1 MWNTNVNDL
10 LAQIQDQENKID
22 EEAKKLSILKAD
34 YKKATGQD
42 WKSGATLPVNEV
54 EAASNPGESLS
65 NDIAK
70 QGDKVRILKCQ
81 KAEKATIDPA
91 VKELLRLKA
100 EYKSVTG
107 QDWKPGMTPPVTEVK
122 EVKSAGNPGESLSNE
137 IAKQG
142 DKVRVLKSQKAD
154 KATIDLAVK
163 ELLRLKAEYKSV
175 TGQDWKPGVTPPVEE
190 VKAASNLGENLSNEI
205 AKQGDK
211 VRILKSQKADKA
223 TIDPEVKELLRLK
236 AEYKSATG
244 QDWKP
249 GMTTPVTEVKE
260 VKAASNPG
268 ENLSNEIAK
277 QGDKVRVLK
286 SQKADKATIDPEVK
300 ELLRLKTEY
309 KTVTGQEWKPPSNTP
324 VSSVPAPAATSD
336 PKVTEISNK
345 IAQQGDKVRELKSA
359 KAEKSAID
367 QEVKALL
374 TLKEEY
380 KKVSEQEWKPPT
392 APADKKG
399 KKGENAPKSGAKDS
413 KGAKPS
419 DKALKKSEKDSKD
432 DTKTG
437 TRLGLEAKKAENLP
451 DWYSQVIT
459 KSEMI
464 EYYNVSGCYIL
475 RPWSF
480 SIWEVIRDFIDREI
494 KKLGVENCYF
504 PIFVCQAALEREK
517 THIADFA
524 PEVAWV
530 TKSGDSELAEPIAI
544 RPTSETVMYP
554 AYAKWLASHRDL
566 PLKLNQWNNVVR
578 WEFKH
583 PQPFLRTREFLWQE
597 GHTVFATKAEADEE
611 VMTILNIYAS
621 VYEDLLAIPVVRGR
635 KTEKEKF
642 AGGDYTTTVEA
653 FISASGRAIQGATSH
668 HLGQNFSKMFDI
680 QVEGAE
686 EGGEKTFVYQN
697 SWGLTTRT
705 IGVMIMVH
713 GDDKGLVLPPNVAC
727 IQAVVVPC
735 GITASTTQE
744 QRQNLMSECEK
755 LEQELKKSGKL
766 RIKGDYRDNYSP
778 GWKFNHWE
786 LKGVPLRIELG
797 PKDLEKKQ
805 VTLVRRD
812 TAERLTKSRAD
823 AYSSVSK
830 LLEEI
835 HASLFKKAQE
845 ELTNHIK
852 QAHEWA
858 DFCSHLD
865 RKNLILAPFCG
876 DISCEDNI
884 KADSVR
890 EDAGDEPGAPSM
902 GAKSLCIPFDQ
913 PKNDLTKAKCIHK
926 SCKNKPKFYTLF
938 GRSY

>member
-1 MWNTNVNDL
+1 MPSSNINDL
-10 LAQIQDQENKID
+10 FAQIQQQENKID
-22 EEAKKLSILKAD
+22 EEAKRLSLLKEQ

-42 WKSGATLPVNEV
+42 WKSGAIKNET
-54 EAASNPGESLS
+54 N
-65 NDIAK
+65 
-70 QGDKVRILKCQ
+70 
-81 KAEKATIDPA
+81 
-91 VKELLRLKA
+91 
-100 EYKSVTG
+100 
-107 QDWKPGMTPPVTEVK
+107 
-122 EVKSAGNPGESLSNE
+122 SAQSISNE

-142 DKVRVLKSQKAD
+142 DKVRELKIQKAD
-154 KATIDLAVK
+154 KGKIDQEVK
-163 ELLRLKAEYKSV
+163 ELLRLKTEYETV
-175 TGQDWKPGVTPPVEE
+175 TGEKWKPTAIPAVKIVE
-190 VKAASNLGENLSNEI
+190 KNSSDSISNEI

-211 VRILKSQKADKA
+211 VRELKSQKADKGK
-223 TIDPEVKELLRLK
+223 IDQEVKELLRLKTEYETVTGEKWKPPTDTNSKVKIVEKKSPDSISNEIAKQGDKVRELKSQKADKGKIDQEVKELLRLKTEYETVTGEKWKPGAIPAVKIVEKNSADSISNEIANQGDKVRELKTQKADKGKIDQEVKELLRLK
-236 AEYKSATG
+236 AEY
-244 QDWKP
+244 
-249 GMTTPVTEVKE
+249 E
-260 VKAASNPG
+260 
-268 ENLSNEIAK
+268 
-277 QGDKVRVLK
+277 
-286 SQKADKATIDPEVK
+286 
-300 ELLRLKTEY
+300 
-309 KTVTGQEWKPPSNTP
+309 TVTGEKWKPPTDTNS
-324 VSSVPAPAATSD
+324 
-336 PKVTEISNK
+336 KVNEISNK
-345 IAQQGDKVRELKSA
+345 ITQQGDNVRQLKA
-359 KAEKSAID
+359 NKAEKNQID
-367 QEVKALL
+367 QEVKILIE
-374 TLKEEY
+374 LKNEY
-380 KKVSEQEWKPPT
+380 KAVAGHEWKPLS
-392 APADKKG
+392 ASIEKKDKKQENPQKSKAMKSNEKQQ
-399 KKGENAPKSGAKDS
+399 KKLEKD
-413 KGAKPS
+413 
-419 DKALKKSEKDSKD
+419 DKAKEDI
-432 DTKTG
+432 TKTG
-437 TRLGLEAKKAENLP
+437 TRLGLEAKKNENLP

-464 EYYNVSGCYIL
+464 EYYNVSGCYVL

-480 SIWEVIRDFIDREI
+480 SIWEVIKNYIDGEI

-504 PIFVCQAALEREK
+504 PIFVSQAALEREK

-530 TKSGDSELAEPIAI
+530 TKSGNSELAEPIAI

-597 GHTVFATKAEADEE
+597 GHTAFATKAEADEE
-611 VMTILNIYAS
+611 VMQILNIYAS

-705 IGVMIMVH
+705 IGVMVMVH
-713 GDDKGLVLPPNVAC
+713 ADDKGLVLPPRVAC
-727 IQAVVVPC
+727 IQAVIVPC
-735 GITASTTQE
+735 GITASTSQE
-744 QRQNLMSECEK
+744 QRKNLLAECEK
-755 LEQELKKSGKL
+755 LEQELKKTGNL
-766 RIKGDYRDNYSP
+766 RIKGDYKDNVSP

-812 TAERLTKSRAD
+812 TAERFTKSRTDISLA
-823 AYSSVSK
+823 VSN

-835 HASLFKKAQE
+835 HVGLFNKAKE
-845 ELTNHIK
+845 ELTTHVK
-852 QAHEWA
+852 QSHEWT
-858 DFCSHLD
+858 DFCTNLD
-865 RKNLILAPFCG
+865 KKNLILAPFCG

-884 KADSVR
+884 KTDSVR
-890 EDAGDEPGAPSM
+890 EDTSDEPGAPSM

-913 PKNDLTKAKCIHK
+913 PKNDINKMKCIHK
-926 SCKNKPKFYTLF
+926 SCQNKPKYYTLF